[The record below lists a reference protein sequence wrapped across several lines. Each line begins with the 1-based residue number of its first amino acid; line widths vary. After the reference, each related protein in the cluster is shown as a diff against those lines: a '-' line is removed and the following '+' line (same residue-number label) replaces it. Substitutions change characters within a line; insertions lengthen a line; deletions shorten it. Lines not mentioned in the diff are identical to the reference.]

1 MSTRRMNPRQRNL
14 ASNLEAPLGVTD
26 VVMGRDPL
34 AARSQTA
41 ARLASQKADPRRM
54 IARIALYLILLIGG
68 LGMIFPFFWM
78 VISSFKLP
86 QDIYTLSLVPPNP
99 TLDNYREVLNQT
111 EYIRWFL
118 NSLVVASITTI
129 SVAFF
134 DSLAG
139 YTLAKFRFPGQW
151 IIFILI
157 LSTLMVPTEM
167 LVIPWYMMSITFHW
181 TDTYWGVMFPGVIS
195 AFGVFLMRQFF
206 AGVPNDL
213 IDAARLDGFTEFQI
227 FWKIALPLVKP
238 AVAALC
244 IFTFLGNWNAYIWPL
259 IVTRSEEMRTLPVG
273 IAFFSSEAQSSFH
286 LIMAAAALATVPVLI
301 IFVIFQRQIIK
312 GIVLTGLKG

>member
-1 MSTRRMNPRQRNL
+1 MSI
-14 ASNLEAPLGVTD
+14 EAIDKGTVPGAGDILL
-26 VVMGRDPL
+26 GRDPL
-34 AARSQTA
+34 AAQQTRFVA
-41 ARLASQKADPRRM
+41 KRRGWKFQL
-54 IARIALYLILLIGG
+54 ARISLYAILLLGG
-68 LGMIFPFFWM
+68 LGMIFPFIWM
-78 VISSFKLP
+78 VISSLKMP
-86 QDIYTLSLVPPNP
+86 QDIYSLSLIPPDP
-99 TLDNYREVLNQT
+99 TLANYREVIDKT
-111 EYIRWFL
+111 DYVRWFL
-118 NSLVVASITTI
+118 NSLLIASITTA

-139 YTLAKFRFPGQW
+139 YTLAKFRFPGQTV
-151 IIFILI
+151 IFILI

-167 LVIPWYMMSITFHW
+167 LVIPWYMMSIEFHW
-181 TDTYWGVMFPGVIS
+181 TDSYWGVMFPGVIS

-206 AGVPNDL
+206 SGVPNDL
-213 IDAARLDGFTEFQI
+213 IDAARLDGFSEFRI
-227 FWKIALPLVKP
+227 FWKIAIPLVKP

-286 LIMAAAALATVPVLI
+286 LIMAAASLATIPVLI

>member
-1 MSTRRMNPRQRNL
+1 MSTDQQF
-14 ASNLEAPLGVTD
+14 AAIDQDAPLGATD
-26 VVMGRDPL
+26 VMLGKDPL
-34 AARSQTA
+34 GARSQQATA
-41 ARLASQKADPRRM
+41 AIAASRKPNAKKTL
-54 IARIALYLILLIGG
+54 ARIALYLILFIGG
-68 LGMIFPFFWM
+68 IGMIFPFIWM
-78 VISSFKLP
+78 VVSSFKLP
-86 QDIYTLSLVPPNP
+86 QDIYTLSLIPPTP
-99 TLDNYREVLNQT
+99 TLDNYREVLDKT

-118 NSLVVASITTI
+118 NSLVIASITTI

-139 YTLAKFRFPGQW
+139 YTLAKFNFPGKS

-167 LVIPWYMMSITFHW
+167 LVIPWYMMSINFHW
-181 TDTYWGVMFPGVIS
+181 TDTYWGIMFPGVIS

-206 AGVPNDL
+206 SGVPNDL

-227 FWKIALPLVKP
+227 FWKIALPLVRP

-259 IVTRSEEMRTLPVG
+259 IVTRSETMRTLPVG

-301 IFVIFQRQIIK
+301 IFIIFQRQIIK

>member
-1 MSTRRMNPRQRNL
+1 MSESLSRPTPVRAQVAAPLAELAARDDVLSRPHAVAAGRRMN
-14 ASNLEAPLGVTD
+14 
-26 VVMGRDPL
+26 
-34 AARSQTA
+34 
-41 ARLASQKADPRRM
+41 RRRRTVQ
-54 IARIALYLILLIGG
+54 ILLVIILLIGG
-68 LGMIFPFFWM
+68 LGMIFPFVWM
-78 VISSFKLP
+78 IVSSLKKA
-86 QDIYTLSLVPPNP
+86 QDIYTLSLVPPEP
-99 TLDNYREVLNQT
+99 TLGNYQEVLQKT
-111 EYIRWFL
+111 SYVRWFV
-118 NSLVVASITTI
+118 NSIVVATITTA

-139 YTLAKFRFPGQW
+139 YTLAKFRFPGAN

-167 LVIPWYMMSITFHW
+167 LVIPWYMMSIEFSW
-181 TDTYWGVMFPGVIS
+181 TNSYWGIMFPGVIS

-206 AGVPNDL
+206 MGVPNEL
-213 IDAARLDGFTEFQI
+213 IDAARLDGFSEFRI

-259 IVTRSEEMRTLPVG
+259 IVIRSEEMRTLPVG

-286 LIMAAAALATVPVLI
+286 LIMAAASLATIPVII
-301 IFVIFQRQIIK
+301 IFILFQRQIIK
-312 GIVLTGLKG
+312 GIALAGLKG